1 MRDASTR
8 KCIGGSARYFLGA
21 AVRSLV
27 SGFRRIVIVED
38 DKSVLGVVATV
49 ANGRDALAQIASAGA
64 DLVITDFQMPGMGAD
79 ELARRMR
86 AQHLETAIIM
96 VSGARSAG
104 ESAGINRFVYKT
116 NFNGLPAA
124 IRSLG

>member
-1 MRDASTR
+1 M
-8 KCIGGSARYFLGA
+8 
-21 AVRSLV
+21 

-38 DKSVLGVVATV
+38 DKSVLGVVVRVTKLAAPNAEIATV

-64 DLVITDFQMPGMGAD
+64 DLVITDFQMPGMDGD
-79 ELARRMR
+79 EMVRRMR
-86 AQHLETAIIM
+86 AQHLETPVIM
-96 VSGARSAG
+96 VSGSPDARSAG

-116 NFNGLPAA
+116 DVFKGLPAA